1 MDNTAAINLA
11 KIALANAFF
20 LSFKSHVYHWNV
32 EGAQFLQLHEFF
44 GDVYEDAEAS
54 VDKFAEELRAM
65 GEYAPRSLAELQ
77 QYLYINT
84 TNAPV
89 LPEEMLAD
97 LLDTNLKSI
106 ETLSKLFDALSA
118 IGEQGFANFVA
129 DRIDQHKKQN
139 WMIRSL
145 LKKA

>member
-84 TNAPV
+84 SNAPV

>member
-44 GDVYEDAEAS
+44 GGVYEDAEAS

-84 TNAPV
+84 SNAPV

>member
-1 MDNTAAINLA
+1 
-11 KIALANAFF
+11 
-20 LSFKSHVYHWNV
+20 
-32 EGAQFLQLHEFF
+32 
-44 GDVYEDAEAS
+44 
-54 VDKFAEELRAM
+54 M
-65 GEYAPRSLAELQ
+65 GEYAPRSLTELQ

-84 TNAPV
+84 NNAPV

>member
-1 MDNTAAINLA
+1 MDNSTSINLA
-11 KIALANAFF
+11 KIALANTFF
-20 LSFKSHVYHWNV
+20 LSFKTRVYHWNV
-32 EGAQFLQLHEFF
+32 EGAQFIQLHEFF
-44 GDVYEDAEAS
+44 GKVYEDADAA

-89 LPEEMLAD
+89 LPEEMLVD